1 MTKAGTGHRDILLL
15 PSWYPH
21 KANHLYGIFFK
32 KLSMGL
38 AKKCKVSVLY
48 PCPKQ
53 HQDKRYL
60 FYENSEKNYYEVIVY
75 YRKSSLFL
83 FGSVINSFRRY
94 KATILGYK
102 KILQNRGKPLLVY
115 AQVLNWAGIMAC
127 ILKQKYR
134 LPYILGEHWSGY
146 MSGAYKKSG
155 FLYKWLAKVVVSRA
169 AALTV
174 VSIQLKESMIKN
186 RLNHSN
192 FFVVPN
198 IINIPE
204 PQTTPYITSHGSRI
218 IFIGDLVD
226 EVKNISGILQAM
238 SLITKEQKF
247 EFHIFGDGADREKL
261 KNYVRANSRL
271 RECVYFHGYRSN
283 IEVIDFIGTC
293 DFLILNSRYETFSV
307 VVAESLACGKPV
319 IATKCGGPENMVN
332 EQTGLLV
339 PVDDVES
346 LNKAIVKMIKI
357 HRNYNSKL
365 LRQSVM
371 HQYDSDIVVKQICDI
386 FSHVLDGTNQ
396 WYHNLYKTEKRLMTD

>member
-1 MTKAGTGHRDILLL
+1 
-15 PSWYPH
+15 
-21 KANHLYGIFFK
+21 
-32 KLSMGL
+32 MGL

-48 PCPKQ
+48 PCPVQ
-53 HQDKRYL
+53 EQDKIYL
-60 FYENSEKNYYEVIVY
+60 VSENSEKNLFEVIIY

-83 FGSVINSFRRY
+83 FGSFINILRRY

-102 KILQNRGKPLLVY
+102 KILRNSGKPFLVY

-127 ILKQKYR
+127 ILKHKYR

-169 AALTV
+169 VALTV
-174 VSIQLKESMIKN
+174 VSGQLKESMIKN

-192 FFVVPN
+192 FYVVPN
-198 IINIPE
+198 IIDIPE
-204 PQTTPYITSHGSRI
+204 PQTIPYVTGHGSRI
-218 IFIGDLVD
+218 IFVGDLVD

-247 EFHIFGDGADREKL
+247 EFHIFGDGTDREKL
-261 KNYVRANSRL
+261 SNYVRADGRL
-271 RECVYFHGYRSN
+271 RECVYFHGYCPN
-283 IEVIDFIGTC
+283 NEIIDFMGTC
-293 DFLILNSRYETFSV
+293 DFLILNSRHETFSV

-332 EQTGLLV
+332 GQTGLLV

-346 LNKAIVKMIKI
+346 LNKAIVKMINT
-357 HRNYNSKL
+357 HQDYNSEL
-365 LRQSVM
+365 LKQSVM
-371 HQYDSDIVVKQICDI
+371 HRYDPDIVVKQICDI
-386 FSHVLDGTNQ
+386 FTHVLEGVNNDRVRSKNEVFD
-396 WYHNLYKTEKRLMTD
+396 N